1 MWTPA
6 LMRRRTLVPEEYPA
20 ENVEFIN
27 EHGIQH
33 FQIPIPAN
41 KDPFVTIPP
50 QDMAAALKLLLD
62 RRNHP
67 ILIHCNKGKV
77 CRSSRH
83 MANCMLI
90 RRS

>member
-1 MWTPA
+1 MPA
-6 LMRRRTLVPEEYPA
+6 LMQRRTLVPEDYPG
-20 ENVEFIN
+20 ENVEFIKK
-27 EHGIQH
+27 HGIQH

-77 CRSSRH
+77 CRPSR
-83 MANCMLI
+83 
-90 RRS
+90 